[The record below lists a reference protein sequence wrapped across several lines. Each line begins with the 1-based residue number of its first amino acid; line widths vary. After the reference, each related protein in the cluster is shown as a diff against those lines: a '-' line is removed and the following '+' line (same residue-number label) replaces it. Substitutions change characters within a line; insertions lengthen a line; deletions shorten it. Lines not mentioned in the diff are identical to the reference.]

1 MLFNS
6 TGFLIFF
13 PIVVACYFVVPKRF
27 RYLWLLAASYYFY
40 AGWDPAYLLLI
51 FAVTV
56 VSYAG
61 ALFIDAADRNDKK
74 RNKKLCL
81 AICVIWSIGI
91 LVFFKYIGFM
101 IGSFVQGAALF
112 GIHIQ
117 PPLYDVVL
125 PVGISF
131 YTFQALGYVTDVYRR
146 DIPAEK
152 NFLRYALFISFF
164 PQLVAGPIERS
175 KNLMHQLKEE
185 HSFDIERVKS
195 GLLLMG
201 WGFFQKLVIADRI
214 AVLVDEVY
222 GNYPSYSGL
231 QICMATVL
239 FAFQIYCDFGGY
251 SDIAV
256 GAARV
261 LGFYL
266 TKNFNSPYYAVSVSE
281 FWRRWHISLTTWFR
295 DYIYIPLGGN
305 RRGKWKKYRNI
316 LLTFSLSGLWHG
328 AGWNYVVWGL
338 LNGIYQ
344 VIGDMTTALRNK
356 LKSALHIRT
365 ECGSYRMLQ
374 RVITFVFVDI
384 AWLFFRADNITTALR
399 MIWQSLTNIGIVTF
413 FDVNNL
419 IGINTIALPEKDF
432 IVMLAGLLVLM
443 IVDNWKRKKVDIKG
457 TLDRQNI
464 WFRWI
469 VYYGL
474 IFAVVIFGV
483 YGPEYDSSAFIYFQ
497 F

>member
-40 AGWDPAYLLLI
+40 AGWNPAYLLLI

-146 DIPAEK
+146 DIPAVK

-316 LLTFSLSGLWHG
+316 
-328 AGWNYVVWGL
+328 
-338 LNGIYQ
+338 
-344 VIGDMTTALRNK
+344 
-356 LKSALHIRT
+356 
-365 ECGSYRMLQ
+365 
-374 RVITFVFVDI
+374 